1 MILSFGVIMAVEILE
16 KSEGKDTIKCSF
28 CQGTGLDSFGAL
40 SPLSKCQVCHG
51 RGKVTVPEPNIKCAF
66 CGGTGVYPDKRLT
79 CTVCRGKG
87 VVAAVEAAKTCPA
100 CNGTGESRSTKGLPC
115 ITCKGRGVI

>member
-1 MILSFGVIMAVEILE
+1 M
-16 KSEGKDTIKCSF
+16 GKETDAGEVTKIKCAF
-28 CQGTGLDSFGAL
+28 CDGSGLDPFGAL

-51 RGKVTVPEPNIKCAF
+51 RGKLTVPEPNIKCAF

-87 VVAAVEAAKTCPA
+87 VAAAVEAAKACPA